1 MPPPLYIPVTPT
13 IMAGSLNFMKDSAST
28 AEALFIKL
36 NCLPSLHN
44 RFQQLLI
51 DVTNSSQTLRDTA
64 LTAKMALETNLKAL
78 AYIESELNNAEHI
91 DNDILAERANL
102 PAKAKSKLRELKVQL
117 SAQLSNIKSPLPSRL
132 TQEHLKE
139 FKKDQIET
147 EAALLLLSNQKTK
160 LQEQRQILKDAID
173 ALSQGS
179 PEAIKQNDTVT
190 LQSLAQLGMSSPH
203 IAVILLAINQ
213 MKETIGTIGEGIRYK
228 DMVKQRDALVS
239 KITDQSTSIA
249 SKQKQIV
256 ALKGKIQFI
265 DTLHTIDDLLKIYS
279 NEYQHVI
286 DNFESFT
293 AQADTDFKNNAQQLI
308 TLLTPISNPW

>member
-1 MPPPLYIPVTPT
+1 
-13 IMAGSLNFMKDSAST
+13 MA
-28 AEALFIKL
+28 
-36 NCLPSLHN
+36 
-44 RFQQLLI
+44 
-51 DVTNSSQTLRDTA
+51 
-64 LTAKMALETNLKAL
+64 
-78 AYIESELNNAEHI
+78 
-91 DNDILAERANL
+91 
-102 PAKAKSKLRELKVQL
+102 
-117 SAQLSNIKSPLPSRL
+117 
-132 TQEHLKE
+132 
-139 FKKDQIET
+139 
-147 EAALLLLSNQKTK
+147 
-160 LQEQRQILKDAID
+160 
-173 ALSQGS
+173 
-179 PEAIKQNDTVT
+179 
-190 LQSLAQLGMSSPH
+190 SPH

-293 AQADTDFKNNAQQLI
+293 AQADSDFKNNAQQLI